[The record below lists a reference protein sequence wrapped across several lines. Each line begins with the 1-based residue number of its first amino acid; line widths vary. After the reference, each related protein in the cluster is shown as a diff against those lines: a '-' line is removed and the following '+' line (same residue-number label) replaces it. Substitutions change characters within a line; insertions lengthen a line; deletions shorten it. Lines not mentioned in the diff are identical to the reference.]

1 MDDSDEIAQVT
12 AELKKR
18 KLRTVHGGFFVSSGE
33 LEVEKDLEIQSK
45 RTVASNQSAN
55 VTNKNASHSVPASSV
70 MLISDRIKI
79 DKVPELLEKD
89 PKGDPGDKGPI
100 LVADGV
106 KKTDPEGGVKVPRV
120 RVVRPKPLW
129 VPSPS
134 AISALETFREA
145 CRAGSITIGKNGI
158 VPQQVGKAPSP
169 LPSTSAVELFLYLIP
184 NTNLLFLTINSFICL
199 LMRYE
204 YNIS

>member
-1 MDDSDEIAQVT
+1 VDDSDEIAQVT

-55 VTNKNASHSVPASSV
+55 VTNKNASHSVPESSV

-89 PKGDPGDKGPI
+89 PKGDGPI

-120 RVVRPKPLW
+120 RVIRPKPLW

-169 LPSTSAVELFLYLIP
+169 LPSTSAVEPFLYLIP
-184 NTNLLFLTINSFICL
+184 NTNLLSISINSFICL
-199 LMRYE
+199 
-204 YNIS
+204 

>member
-45 RTVASNQSAN
+45 RRVASNQSAN

-79 DKVPELLEKD
+79 DKVPELLAKG

-120 RVVRPKPLW
+120 RVIRPKPLW

-134 AISALETFREA
+134 AISALETFKEA

-158 VPQQVGKAPSP
+158 VPQQVGKARH
-169 LPSTSAVELFLYLIP
+169 
-184 NTNLLFLTINSFICL
+184 LLLCPRL
-199 LMRYE
+199 QL
-204 YNIS
+204 